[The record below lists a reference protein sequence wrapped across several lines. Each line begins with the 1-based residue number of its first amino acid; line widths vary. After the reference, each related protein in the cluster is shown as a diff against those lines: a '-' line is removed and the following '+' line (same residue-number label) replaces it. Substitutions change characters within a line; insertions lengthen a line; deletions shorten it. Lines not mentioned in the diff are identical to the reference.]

1 MVNQRTSLF
10 IITIFVILLTVLFN
24 LNTNKTAPYVE
35 GNLVDI
41 CGEYPSDF
49 IKVDISNSP
58 NFVFKND
65 INFDAVVLLDIEGNN
80 VSVNSFTE
88 CEHYVSG
95 GWNFIPNV
103 LYVPAKEYNCSEK
116 SSLIQEELSDYR
128 VYLKDLNIFNFFEN
142 ENYLCMGKINKT
154 SYEEN
159 SKIYEV
165 FYSRQTYILLSQL
178 LPLVLVGLFKLIKVK
193 NISPILFLIIFQ
205 FLIQYLFNFK
215 SSFNLFNNVSIFS
228 TLMISF
234 YLINTHYEKS
244 N

>member
-1 MVNQRTSLF
+1 MNERKIF
-10 IITIFVILLTVLFN
+10 PIITIFILSLIVVFN
-24 LNTNKTAPYVE
+24 LNNNKPAPYVE
-35 GNLVDI
+35 ANIVDI

-49 IKVDISNSP
+49 IKVDTANNP

-65 INFDAVVLLDIEGNN
+65 TNFKSVILLDIEGNN

-103 LYVPAKEYNCSEK
+103 LYIPAKEYNCSEK
-116 SSLIQEELSDYR
+116 SSLIQEELSNYR
-128 VYLKDLNIFNFFEN
+128 VYLKDLNFLNFIEN
-142 ENYLCMGKINKT
+142 DNYLCMGKVNKI
-154 SYEEN
+154 SYEETLT
-159 SKIYEV
+159 IYEV

-178 LPLVLVGLFKLIKVK
+178 LLLFIVGLFKLIKVK

-228 TLMISF
+228 TLMITV
-234 YLINTHYEKS
+234 YLINTQYDK
-244 N
+244 NN